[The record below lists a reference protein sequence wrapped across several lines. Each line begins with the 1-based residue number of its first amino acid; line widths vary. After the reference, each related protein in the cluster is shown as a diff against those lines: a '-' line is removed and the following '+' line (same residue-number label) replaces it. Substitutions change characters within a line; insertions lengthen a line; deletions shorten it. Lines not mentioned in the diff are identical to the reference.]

1 MKLVVGLGN
10 PSNDY
15 SGTYHNIG
23 FMAVDK
29 VAALFRAPDFAL
41 DKKSNAYISD
51 CNISGQKVLLVEPN
65 TYMNLSGDAV
75 SFLARYYKIEPKD
88 VLVMYDDID
97 MPKGTVRARL
107 SGSAGT
113 HNGMRDIVAKLGSTD
128 FARVRIGI
136 GPKPNYMGLADYVL
150 SKIPAAFNS
159 VMEKALCAAAEFAG
173 DWLAGK
179 PWQDL
184 TKTVVSDT

>member
-1 MKLVVGLGN
+1 MKLIVGLGN

-23 FMAVDK
+23 FMAADK
-29 VAALFRAPDFAL
+29 VAALFSAPDFVL

-51 CNISGQKVLLVEPN
+51 FNICGQKTLLVKPN

-88 VLVMYDDID
+88 ILVMYDDID
-97 MPKGTVRARL
+97 MSKGVVRARL

-113 HNGMRDIVAKLGSTD
+113 HNGMRDIVNKLGSTE

-150 SKIPAAFNS
+150 SKINSAFNG
-159 VMEKALCAAAEFAG
+159 VMDKACGLAAEFAS

>member
-1 MKLVVGLGN
+1 MKLIVGLGN

-23 FMAVDK
+23 FMAADK
-29 VAALFRAPDFAL
+29 VAALFGAPDFSL

-51 CNISGQKVLLVEPN
+51 CNIGGQKVLLVKPN

-75 SFLARYYKIEPKD
+75 SALSRYYKIETKD
-88 VLVMYDDID
+88 ILVMYDDID
-97 MPKGTVRARL
+97 MSKGTVRARA

-113 HNGMRDIVAKLGSTD
+113 HNGMRDIVAKLNSTD

-150 SKIPAAFNS
+150 SKINSAFTAVMDKACGLAAAF
-159 VMEKALCAAAEFAG
+159 AD
-173 DWLAGK
+173 DWANGK

-184 TKTVVSDT
+184 TKTVESDT

>member
-1 MKLVVGLGN
+1 MKLIVGLGN

-29 VAALFRAPDFAL
+29 VADTFRAPDFAL

-51 CNISGQKVLLVEPN
+51 LNIYGQKVLLVKPN

-75 SFLARYYKIEPKD
+75 GFLSRYYKVEPKD
-88 VLVMYDDID
+88 ILVMYDDID
-97 MPKGTVRARL
+97 MAKGVVRARL

-128 FARVRIGI
+128 FARVRVGI

-150 SKIPAAFNS
+150 SKINPALADI
-159 VMEKALCAAAEFAG
+159 MGKACGLAVDFVT
-173 DWLAGK
+173 DWVCGK
-179 PWQDL
+179 QWQDL
-184 TKTVVSDT
+184 TKTVKSDT

>member
-1 MKLVVGLGN
+1 MFV
-10 PSNDY
+10 
-15 SGTYHNIG
+15 
-23 FMAVDK
+23 F
-29 VAALFRAPDFAL
+29 

-51 CNISGQKVLLVEPN
+51 SDIWRQRVLLVKPN

-88 VLVMYDDID
+88 ILVIYDDID
-97 MPKGTVRARL
+97 MSKGVVRARL

-113 HNGMRDIVAKLGSTD
+113 HNGMRDIVAKLNSTD
-128 FARVRIGI
+128 FARVRVGI

-150 SKIPAAFNS
+150 SKINSAFNGVMDKACGLAAAF
-159 VMEKALCAAAEFAG
+159 AD
-173 DWLAGK
+173 DWIAGK

-184 TKTVVSDT
+184 TKTVKIDT